1 MTTIRAC
8 FLTCVLQERMERLK
22 KELTENANKKDL
34 NESIGV
40 RIITTHKT
48 R

>member
-8 FLTCVLQERMERLK
+8 FLTCVLQETMELLK
-22 KELTENANKKDL
+22 KKLTAKAD
-34 NESIGV
+34 ESIGV
-40 RIITTHKT
+40 RIITAHKT

>member
-22 KELTENANKKDL
+22 KELTEKANKKDF

-40 RIITTHKT
+40 RIITAHKT

>member
-8 FLTCVLQERMERLK
+8 FLTCVLQERMELL
-22 KELTENANKKDL
+22 KELTEKANKKDFD
-34 NESIGV
+34 ESIGV
-40 RIITTHKT
+40 RIITAHKT